1 MYGNRNFDSPPA
13 HFECLAEKCPTKMY
27 RIGMRD
33 KFGEPALG
41 AVEL

>member
-1 MYGNRNFDSPPA
+1 MYGNRNFDSPAA

>member
-1 MYGNRNFDSPPA
+1 MCGNRNLDSQA
-13 HFECLAEKCPTKMY
+13 AQFECLAEKCPTKMY